1 MQGGRVVGTQ
11 RGVGLDAAESKETR
25 KGSLGARES
34 GLQVEESAVR
44 PVGAEVPVTRSPP
57 RSR

>member
-1 MQGGRVVGTQ
+1 MGTQ
-11 RGVGLDAAESKETR
+11 PRVGLDAASELKRLER
-25 KGSLGARES
+25 VLGARES

>member
-11 RGVGLDAAESKETR
+11 RGW
-25 KGSLGARES
+25 GSTPQRVKRLGRVLGARES